1 MLASLV
7 RRTYRRMIALYP
19 NELRREHGD
28 DMEFVFN
35 ELIADRGLL
44 TATTRT
50 TIDLIVTVPR
60 YRLEAVMTKTHATR
74 TLNVTIAA
82 LLALGAFGATAL
94 GTDGLGT
101 WIFAGMILAGLALA
115 IANRGRLAR
124 SIRTANPSQRSHRLR
139 LAALNAGIFAAS
151 VIAYG
156 IVIWD
161 EEASTPGLLIPSLLG
176 TAALVGAVGFLLA
189 GLLSPRTA
197 NAATSNEC

>member
-7 RRTYRRMIALYP
+7 RRTYRGLIALYP
-19 NELRREHGD
+19 AELRREHGE
-28 DMEFVFN
+28 DMELVFD
-35 ELIADRGLL
+35 ELIADRGVLV
-44 TATTRT
+44 ATTRT

-60 YRLEAVMTKTHATR
+60 YRLEAVMTKAHATR
-74 TLNVTIAA
+74 TLNVAIAG

-94 GTDGLGT
+94 GTDGLGM
-101 WIFAGMILAGLALA
+101 WICAGMILAGLALA

-151 VIAYG
+151 VVAYG

-161 EEASTPGLLIPSLLG
+161 EEASTAGLLIPSLLG
-176 TAALVGAVGFLLA
+176 TIALVGAVGFLLA
-189 GLLSPRTA
+189 GLLTPRTA
-197 NAATSNEC
+197 NPALT

>member
-19 NELRREHGD
+19 NELRREYGD

-44 TATTRT
+44 AATTRT

-60 YRLEAVMTKTHATR
+60 YRLEAIMTNTQATC
-74 TLNVTIAA
+74 TLNVAIAG

-94 GTDGLGT
+94 GTDGLAT
-101 WIFAGMILAGLALA
+101 WICVGMILAGIGLA

-124 SIRTANPSQRSHRLR
+124 SIRTTNPSQRSHRLR
-139 LAALNAGIFAAS
+139 LAALNAAIFAACQAAFLIVVS
-151 VIAYG
+151 HAEG
-156 IVIWD
+156 IG
-161 EEASTPGLLIPSLLG
+161 SLGLLIPSLLG
-176 TAALVGAVGFLLA
+176 TVALVGAVGFLLA
-189 GLLSPRTA
+189 GLLAPRAA
-197 NAATSNEC
+197 NQALS

>member
-1 MLASLV
+1 MLASLAC
-7 RRTYRRMIALYP
+7 RTYHRMIALYP
-19 NELRREHGD
+19 NELRRQYGE

-35 ELIADRGLL
+35 ELIADRGVLA
-44 TATTRT
+44 ATTRT

-60 YRLEAVMTKTHATR
+60 YRLEAVMSKTHATR
-74 TLNVTIAA
+74 TLNVAIAG

-101 WIFAGMILAGLALA
+101 WIFAGMILTGLGLA

-139 LAALNAGIFAAS
+139 LAALNAGVFAAS
-151 VIAYG
+151 VVAYL
-156 IVIWD
+156 IVVWD

-176 TAALVGAVGFLLA
+176 TVALVGAIGFLLA
-189 GLLSPRTA
+189 GLFTPRTPNPA
-197 NAATSNEC
+197 LG